1 MAKRLV
7 AALRAET
14 GLPCLDYIFNEEGA
28 ELPDLG
34 GIQSPL
40 HKRTRHRRA
49 LVRLL
54 FEAYRTDRLLVCVDP
69 SGLDLMQDFY
79 GDRALTRLLQIR
91 CEFSDD
97 YLAGHARRVGLAGA
111 ETSEETL
118 ARLLPTIRYDIMH
131 EADRIRD
138 AGFPHHHE
146 FREAAPPEENA
157 AALAAFLDLSPE
169 VARRLAETPYL
180 FAD

>member
-1 MAKRLV
+1 M
-7 AALRAET
+7 
-14 GLPCLDYIFNEEGA
+14 
-28 ELPDLG
+28 
-34 GIQSPL
+34 
-40 HKRTRHRRA
+40 
-49 LVRLL
+49 L
-54 FEAYRTDRLLVCVDP
+54 FESFGTDRLLVCVDP

-79 GDRALTRLLQIR
+79 SDRALTRLLQIR
-91 CEFSDD
+91 CDFSEE

-118 ARLLPTIRYDIMH
+118 ERLLPTIRYDIKH

-146 FREAAPPEENA
+146 MREGGAQEENE
-157 AALAAFLDLSPE
+157 AALAAFLDLPLDA
-169 VARRLAETPYL
+169 ARRIFATRDL